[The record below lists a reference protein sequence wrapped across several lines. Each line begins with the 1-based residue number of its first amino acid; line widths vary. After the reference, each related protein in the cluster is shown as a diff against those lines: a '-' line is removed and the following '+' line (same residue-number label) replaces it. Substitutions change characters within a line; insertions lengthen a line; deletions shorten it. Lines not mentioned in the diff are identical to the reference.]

1 MDKSGQPYIG
11 HPARVA
17 ARTRDQGDGNQVEAV
32 AWLHDVVEDTEVTL
46 ADVESAFG
54 VEIAQAVDAMTRRPD
69 EEPDRYYARVADNPI
84 ALRVKRADIADNLDP
99 ERTARLD
106 PATKARLAA
115 KYEHA
120 WPSSPGGAPSRAV
133 PLVRRTTPLRG
144 RCEILRFTPR
154 GGRIVASSSGVPLAA
169 RAVAIRDLVLVDQ
182 RHLNDICWAVFAC

>member
-1 MDKSGQPYIG
+1 MFVQAKELATRAHQGQVDKSGQPYIG

-54 VEIAQAVDAMTRRPD
+54 AEIAQAVDAMTRRPD

-120 WPSSPGGAPSRAV
+120 LAQLA
-133 PLVRRTTPLRG
+133 G
-144 RCEILRFTPR
+144 RS
-154 GGRIVASSSGVPLAA
+154 AK
-169 RAVAIRDLVLVDQ
+169 
-182 RHLNDICWAVFAC
+182 

>member
-1 MDKSGQPYIG
+1 MFVQAKELATRAHQGQVDKSGQPYIG

-17 ARTRDQGDGNQVEAV
+17 ARTRDQGDGNQVE
-32 AWLHDVVEDTEVTL
+32 DTEVTL

-54 VEIAQAVDAMTRRPD
+54 AEIAQAVDAMTRRPD

-120 WPSSPGGAPSRAV
+120 LAQLA
-133 PLVRRTTPLRG
+133 G
-144 RCEILRFTPR
+144 RS
-154 GGRIVASSSGVPLAA
+154 AK
-169 RAVAIRDLVLVDQ
+169 
-182 RHLNDICWAVFAC
+182 